1 MAQISRASIDS
12 KKTVASIFNRCGVS
26 VRWLSGGG
34 GLVPISILIPNLD
47 GGTNPL
53 DRVASVNRRSLTE
66 VGNITQNDQKTAS
79 PRNTRNKRIL
89 QGLLSAAVVI
99 AVFFFALP
107 KIADFS
113 DVWKQLK
120 AMSWIELGTLLVAA
134 LWNIVSYWWVV
145 MSSLPGSNFWQ
156 VMKVTSTS
164 TAVANSLPGGGAI
177 GVGVTY
183 GMYAQYGFSKA
194 DISLSILVTGVWNN
208 FVKLGMPVVAL
219 LLLVIQGKATSGL
232 VVAALVGL
240 AALAGAVIVFALILK
255 SESAAVAVG
264 ERLGRI
270 VSSVRKPFGKAPA
283 EGWGEGFARF
293 RRDCIGLLRA
303 RWLPLSLSTLVS
315 HLSLYLVLLLSL
327 RHVGVSEAEV
337 SAVEVL
343 AAFSFIRLVTALP
356 ITPGGLGVVELG
368 ATAALVAAG
377 GDEAAVVAAVLVYRA
392 LTYLLPIP
400 FGLMTY
406 LRWRQGSQRRKRR
419 VDVAEGNALAAE
431 DNFGE

>member
-1 MAQISRASIDS
+1 
-12 KKTVASIFNRCGVS
+12 
-26 VRWLSGGG
+26 
-34 GLVPISILIPNLD
+34 
-47 GGTNPL
+47 
-53 DRVASVNRRSLTE
+53 
-66 VGNITQNDQKTAS
+66 
-79 PRNTRNKRIL
+79 
-89 QGLLSAAVVI
+89 
-99 AVFFFALP
+99 
-107 KIADFS
+107 
-113 DVWKQLK
+113 
-120 AMSWIELGTLLVAA
+120 MSWIELATILIAA

-183 GMYAQYGFSKA
+183 GMYSQYGFTKA
-194 DISLSILVTGVWNN
+194 EISLSILVTGVWNN

-219 LLLVIQGKATSGL
+219 VLLVIQGKATSGL
-232 VVAALVGL
+232 ILASLIGL
-240 AALAGAVIVFALILK
+240 AVLIGAIVVFALILK
-255 SESAAVAVG
+255 SEKAAIAVG
-264 ERLGRI
+264 ERLGKI
-270 VSSVRKPFGKAPA
+270 VSSFMKPFGKRPI

-293 RRDCIGLLRA
+293 RRDCLGLLRK
-303 RWLPLSLSTLVS
+303 RWLPLTLSTLVS

-400 FGLMTY
+400 FGLLTY
-406 LRWRQGSQRRKRR
+406 LRWRQGSQRRRRR
-419 VDVAEGNALAAE
+419 VEKADAEALATE
-431 DNFGE
+431 DGHQ

>member
-1 MAQISRASIDS
+1 M
-12 KKTVASIFNRCGVS
+12 
-26 VRWLSGGG
+26 
-34 GLVPISILIPNLD
+34 
-47 GGTNPL
+47 
-53 DRVASVNRRSLTE
+53 
-66 VGNITQNDQKTAS
+66 
-79 PRNTRNKRIL
+79 

-107 KIADFS
+107 KIANFS

-120 AMSWIELGTLLVAA
+120 AMSWIELSTLLLAA

-145 MSSLPGSNFWQ
+145 MSSLRGSNFWQ

-183 GMYAQYGFSKA
+183 GMYTQYGFSKA

-232 VVAALVGL
+232 ILASLVGL
-240 AALAGAVIVFALILK
+240 AMLIGAVVVFALILK
-255 SESAAVAVG
+255 SEKAAVAVG
-264 ERLGRI
+264 ARLGKI
-270 VSSVRKPFGKAPA
+270 VSSVRKPFRKSPV

-293 RRDCIGLLRA
+293 RRDCIGLLRE
-303 RWLPLSLSTLVS
+303 RWLPLTLSTLVS

-400 FGLMTY
+400 FGLLTY
-406 LRWRQGSQRRKRR
+406 LRWRQGSQRRQRR
-419 VDVAEGNALAAE
+419 VDVADAKAVAAE
-431 DNFGE
+431 DERR